1 MSTLAS
7 EGTTIK
13 LEPDRCK
20 CGSPFTGVVLE
31 TITSGDLLEPDENGF
46 QEIERSAFHG
56 YEEHCSLQ
64 SEERDDGEWIG
75 AYCANCDSH
84 TQVRVVD
91 AENQLPAC

>member
-46 QEIERSAFHG
+46 QEIELSASTATRSTVPSNPRSG
-56 YEEHCSLQ
+56 MTGS
-64 SEERDDGEWIG
+64 G
-75 AYCANCDSH
+75 
-84 TQVRVVD
+84 
-91 AENQLPAC
+91 